1 MYEIS
6 ITNILVLQSCKKK
19 LVYIENIQYAINFY
33 GTDLQVNVRRGLLR
47 TQLKIYGGASLQ
59 KSQKSVIVDVRLG
72 SKYVFVIA
80 YRVEKVYLI

>member
-33 GTDLQVNVRRGLLR
+33 GTDL
-47 TQLKIYGGASLQ
+47 
-59 KSQKSVIVDVRLG
+59 
-72 SKYVFVIA
+72 
-80 YRVEKVYLI
+80 